1 MEIAPLLAMRGFPLS
16 RSGGEMHWRIPGE
29 ESVSIRGNMWYS
41 HYRGKGGDAISFARR
56 FFHMDFKEAVRFL
69 LEQSAVP
76 AAGPVQCERQ
86 EQKQLRLPPK
96 DSSEEQVRRYL
107 TDIRKVSV
115 DVAGYFIE
123 TGQVYQSRAEGVRQG
138 QEQCSLVLVGM
149 DRDGA
154 PRQAHIKGMRQRA
167 FRYDAPGSDKAYGF
181 RHMGGSG
188 PLYVFEAAVDLMSY
202 VSLYPKDWRQGNYL
216 ALNGTAE
223 TALFRTLVPFPVS
236 WTVKMKKKQKE
247 TQDILSYHTQAA
259 GCSDKARA
267 KASGGRQ
274 PIEECGRTGL

>member
-1 MEIAPLLAMRGFPLS
+1 MAYTGGGIGEHPRQYVVQPLQGRG
-16 RSGGEMHWRIPGE
+16 
-29 ESVSIRGNMWYS
+29 RGR
-41 HYRGKGGDAISFARR
+41 HLICTP

-76 AAGPVQCERQ
+76 AAGSVQCERQ

-107 TDIRKVSV
+107 TGIRKVSA

-123 TGQVYQSRAEGVRQG
+123 TGQVYQIRAEGVRQG

-188 PLYVFEAAVDLMSY
+188 PLYVFEAAIDLMSY
-202 VSLYPKDWRQGNYL
+202 VSLCSEDWRQGNYL

-223 TALFRTLVPFPVS
+223 AALFRTLEEYPEVRGV
-236 WTVKMKKKQKE
+236 VLAL
-247 TQDILSYHTQAA
+247 DNDA
-259 GCSDKARA
+259 G
-267 KASGGRQ
+267 G
-274 PIEECGRTGL
+274 IEGVMRLTGLLREKDTRMFLYSFRHGRIGTRN